1 MSLDI
6 AILNEKR
13 RACVMAMEEANTS
26 GDNAKFDTA
35 NTELQS
41 VEAQLR
47 NKMIEDAKAG
57 PQPNTFRGE
66 LRNYSVA
73 SLIRQ
78 AANGRIEGLEAE
90 VSDELSRGRELR
102 QGAVCVPT
110 ELLLGNREHR
120 DGQMVQNNPYGGWL
134 VPTQMGPYAD
144 RFRSRLMVEAMGATI
159 VPGLT
164 SNLDLPG
171 MAQSGAVS
179 WINNESQNATR
190 TAASFNQISM
200 GPRTVSGE
208 YRMSRRLMQQTA
220 GSIEQIL
227 RNDLGNLLATAVD
240 AAAINGD
247 GVIAPLG
254 ILQTPGVTK
263 VTTEA
268 LFSDTTANLLGQI
281 EGADAFGPTGFL
293 TNSTVMKVCRKTV
306 DDDNHVIP
314 LTELFHNQRVET
326 SNNVPANIGAGS
338 NKSALL
344 YAAWQHLF
352 IGYWSSVQI
361 VINPYHPDVAS
372 NGGALLHAFLDVDAA
387 VRHPSAFAYA
397 EI

>member
-6 AILNEKR
+6 AILNER
-13 RACVMAMEEANTS
+13 RQACITTMEEANAA
-26 GDNAKFDTA
+26 GDIAKFDAA
-35 NTELQS
+35 NTELQA
-41 VEAQLR
+41 VESQLR
-47 NKMIEDAKAG
+47 VKRIEDAKSG
-57 PQPNTFRGE
+57 SQSNTFGAE

-78 AANGRIEGLEAE
+78 AVNGRIEGVEAE
-90 VSDELSRGRELR
+90 VNDELSRGREMR

-110 ELLLGNREHR
+110 ELLLGNREQR
-120 DGQMVQNNPYGGWL
+120 SGQMVQNDPSGGWL

-144 RFRSRLMVEAMGATI
+144 RFRSRLMVESMGAT
-159 VPGLT
+159 VVQGLT
-164 SNLDLPG
+164 SHLDLPG

-190 TAASFNQISM
+190 TGATFNKISM
-200 GPRTVSGE
+200 GPRTVAGE
-208 YRMSRRLMQQTA
+208 YRMSRRLMQQAPDT
-220 GSIEQIL
+220 IEQIL
-227 RNDLGNLLATAVD
+227 RNDLGNLLASAVD
-240 AAAINGD
+240 KAALNGD

-254 ILQTPGVTK
+254 ILQTVGVTK
-263 VTTEA
+263 VATDP
-268 LFSDTTANLLGQI
+268 LFSDTTANLLGEI
-281 EGADAFGPTGFL
+281 EGADAFGATGFL
-293 TNSTVMKVCRKTV
+293 TNSTVMKACRKTV

-338 NKSALL
+338 DKSALI
-344 YAAWQHLF
+344 YGAWQHLF

-372 NGGALLHAFLDVDAA
+372 NGGALLHAFLDVDTA